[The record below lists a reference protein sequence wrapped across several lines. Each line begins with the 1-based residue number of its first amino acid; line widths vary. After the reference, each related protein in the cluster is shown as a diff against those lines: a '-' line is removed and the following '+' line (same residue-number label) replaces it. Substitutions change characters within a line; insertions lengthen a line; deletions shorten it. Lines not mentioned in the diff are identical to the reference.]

1 MKLSDAF
8 EFFDKRGDGMI
19 SFEEVIIAII
29 FKNSS
34 VMHC

>member
-19 SFEEVIIAII
+19 SFEEVIIVTV

>member
-19 SFEEVIIAII
+19 SFEEVIIMEQ

>member
-19 SFEEVIIAII
+19 SFEEVIIMKQ